1 MWVCIVTATSAGML
15 LSPLEGSHPSF
26 LIFFFFFFPVMQII
40 HNNGKLKNIPFG
52 LTGNFCTYNPRIRTP
67 GGAALMATTDGEGL
81 SSAGRTSTAGGWNRA
96 EAQPWARF
104 QRPPSG
110 RPSAPRGLA
119 PALTS
124 RQEKPSSA
132 NLRHGSVYLCFVPLF
147 LLRKLQSGGPPRPGA
162 ALRGGTKMAP
172 GAAKMAPGPSLSGAG
187 AALPAGGAW
196 SRGVTSGPACGAGSV
211 IGRGRE
217 ERAAWRE
224 SGREELAGRR

>member
-96 EAQPWARF
+96 EAQPWAHF

-119 PALTS
+119 PALT
-124 RQEKPSSA
+124 
-132 NLRHGSVYLCFVPLF
+132 
-147 LLRKLQSGGPPRPGA
+147 
-162 ALRGGTKMAP
+162 
-172 GAAKMAPGPSLSGAG
+172 
-187 AALPAGGAW
+187 
-196 SRGVTSGPACGAGSV
+196 
-211 IGRGRE
+211 
-217 ERAAWRE
+217 
-224 SGREELAGRR
+224 